1 MRLKKIRNNSLKT
14 CSPVANHYLKK
25 VWEKNRMIGGVSHV
39 FNRYS
44 KGNNKHLKYYDS
56 KQQSKHVN
64 QDS

>member
-1 MRLKKIRNNSLKT
+1 
-14 CSPVANHYLKK
+14 
-25 VWEKNRMIGGVSHV
+25 MIGGVSHV
-39 FNRYS
+39 FNRYN